1 MTNQIVKALN
11 ETFITPFDR
20 EDINKLADEMDD
32 VNDEIFRSSHKVLL
46 YFPKSLPACTIK
58 IAEII
63 HKGTIEIQG
72 GVNELASIKKTDLRF
87 KQHYREIKRLE
98 EEADGIYED
107 GIMNLFQKET
117 DPTELIKLKEI
128 IQCLEKTANKINN
141 TGKVLKTIFV
151 KYA

>member
-1 MTNQIVKALN
+1 M
-11 ETFITPFDR
+11 
-20 EDINKLADEMDD
+20 
-32 VNDEIFRSSHKVLL
+32 
-46 YFPKSLPACTIK
+46 
-58 IAEII
+58 
-63 HKGTIEIQG
+63 
-72 GVNELASIKKTDLRF
+72 ASIKKTDLRF